1 MFGTVRGFEVPL
13 FDEFR
18 RLQREVE
25 DVFAGRSG
33 VGPAA
38 AARIRSLPR
47 GTFPAIDVVSTP
59 EKVDIYLSAPGID
72 AKALDISIQQNVLS
86 VTGRRE
92 AQVGEQTNRLSH
104 ERFSGEFRR
113 VITLPEDVDSE
124 RVEAAYVDGVVRIS
138 VRRREAARPRQIE
151 IH

>member
-1 MFGTVRGFEVPL
+1 MFGTLRGFEVSL

-18 RLQREVE
+18 RLQREVD
-25 DVFAGRSG
+25 DVFGRDVHHSFT
-33 VGPAA
+33 
-38 AARIRSLPR
+38 R
-47 GTFPAIDVVSTP
+47 GAFPAIDVVSNP
-59 EKVDIYLSAPGID
+59 QQVDVYLTAPGID

-92 AQVGEQTNRLSH
+92 AQVEDKASLHRQ

-113 VITLPEDVDSE
+113 VITLPEDVDPSH
-124 RVEAAYVDGVVRIS
+124 VSASYVDGVVRIS
-138 VRRREAARPRQIE
+138 VQRREAAKPRQIE